1 MIDRI
6 AVIAGTYIDTEM
18 GVDCLAKKGITDVLS
33 LPISKSPLE
42 QFEFQISSEKN
53 KRSAMLRILAEAKNQ
68 GCERVFVYCNS
79 LSGAVDFPPLAAET
93 DMRIITPLDAYRN
106 IAPKYRNIAVIAA
119 NAQGLS
125 GIEKI
130 MTAANP
136 SIRLLNCS
144 LRLATVEDIEA
155 GEKPSRIIEKYHLD
169 KLTQWF
175 AENGSEAAILGCT
188 HFPYFK
194 EALAAVSPIGL
205 IDPADDM
212 IELLCR

>member
-1 MIDRI
+1 MLERI
-6 AVIAGTYIDTEM
+6 AVIAGTYIDTKM
-18 GVDCLAKKGITDVLS
+18 GVECLAKKGIKDVLS
-33 LPISKSPLE
+33 MPVSKNPLE
-42 QFEFQISSEKN
+42 QFEFQISSEEN
-53 KRSAMLRILAEAKNQ
+53 KRSAMLRTLTDAKNQ
-68 GCERVFVYCNS
+68 GCERVFLYCNS
-79 LSGAVDFPPLAAET
+79 LSGAVDFPSLAAET
-93 DMRIITPLDAYRN
+93 GMRIITPLDAYRN
-106 IAPKYRNIAVIAA
+106 IAPKYRNMAVIAA

-144 LRLATVEDIEA
+144 LRISTVEDIEA
-155 GEKPSRIIEKYHLD
+155 GEKPSRIIERYHLD

-175 AENGSEAAILGCT
+175 AENGSEATILGCT

-194 EALAAVSPIGL
+194 EALAAVSPIEL

-212 IELLCR
+212 IGLLCR